1 MAKYWEQH
9 KKNYRKKSLNEA
21 KIHKQEVEKDKKYY
35 ERYYRRIYCAHCFN
49 TEATALGIQINNP
62 KAVMA
67 KAIELIMKKQRKKD
81 FLEYLMAYLY
91 VYCTPFMSYRE
102 YSCAMKS
109 HFRKSGNQM
118 SGKWKSSCAS
128 LLA

>member
-1 MAKYWEQH
+1 MRTHEDACYLCKEERNAEKLIVSASTNRMAKYWEQH

-81 FLEYLMAYLY
+81 Y
-91 VYCTPFMSYRE
+91 
-102 YSCAMKS
+102 K
-109 HFRKSGNQM
+109 
-118 SGKWKSSCAS
+118 
-128 LLA
+128 